1 MEGRYRHLLIVKRKR
16 KFAEF
21 AQHRYTAE
29 EERNPTA
36 ALARYRRVIFHVTGC
51 NPRPFLDARG

>member
-1 MEGRYRHLLIVKRKR
+1 MKRKR